1 MSEVTLADV
10 IDSMRSY
17 HVKFSQAA
25 PVERVE
31 AFADGLDAIADELEG
46 VAGSMDTGDHPAVN
60 LSWTTT
66 AARIRAIIGIA
77 ESEGRW

>member
-31 AFADGLDAIADELEG
+31 AFADDLDAIADKLEG
-46 VAGSMDTGDHPAVN
+46 VADDCSAEA
-60 LSWTTT
+60 WIRIR
-66 AARIRAIIGIA
+66 ARIRAIIGA
-77 ESEGRW
+77 DDAD